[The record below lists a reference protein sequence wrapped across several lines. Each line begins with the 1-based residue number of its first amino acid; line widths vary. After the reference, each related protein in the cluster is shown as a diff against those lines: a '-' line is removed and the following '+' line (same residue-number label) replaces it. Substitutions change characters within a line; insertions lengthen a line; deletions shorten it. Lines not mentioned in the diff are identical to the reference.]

1 VTNGS
6 KCVNETCIRVKGEG
20 VYLYRAVDAARRT
33 IDILV
38 SAKRHVA
45 VAGRFFRKAL
55 GQPHTIDP
63 RMITVDKMPL
73 IQSR

>member
-1 VTNGS
+1 
-6 KCVNETCIRVKGEG
+6 VNETCIRIKGER
-20 VYLYRAVDAARRT
+20 VYLYGAVDAARRT
-33 IDILV
+33 IDILL

-55 GQPHTIDP
+55 GQPHTVNR